1 MQPKIVIYTKG
12 YCPYC
17 KATKT
22 LLNTKGVAFL
32 NHDITN
38 DPDLR
43 REMIAR
49 SNGQT
54 TVPQIFIDNFHV
66 GGNSELTAL
75 DRAGKL
81 DPLLNPA

>member
-12 YCPYC
+12 YCPFY
-17 KATKT
+17 KATKA
-22 LLNTKGVAFL
+22 LLTAKGVAFM

-38 DPDLR
+38 APELR

-49 SNGQT
+49 SNGHT
-54 TVPQIFIDNFHV
+54 TVPQIFIDGFHV